1 MIEKFFL
8 HRIQKE
14 NGTISKGIEVHDTLD
29 GAILSY
35 HGRMK
40 LAYGAN
46 PAITFMDCKI
56 TDGNGAIIG
65 KNNETYNAEPDAEN
79 TFFQHYIRVD
89 GETITKNIDA
99 FTNYNA
105 AKAAQH
111 QQLEYGY
118 GNPQH
123 PGVTMVSCMITD
135 ASGAVLTAE
144 TWQAQEAP
152 ESEQDMTPNG

>member
-1 MIEKFFL
+1 MENKFFL
-8 HRIQKE
+8 HRIQRE
-14 NGTISKGIEVHDTLD
+14 NGSISKGIEVHDTLD
-29 GAILSY
+29 SAILAY

-40 LAYGAN
+40 LAYGGN

-56 TDGNGAIIG
+56 TDSSGNVVG
-65 KNNETYNAEPDAEN
+65 KYNETWNAESGDEN

-89 GETITKNIDA
+89 GETIAKNIDV
-99 FTNYNA
+99 FEGYNA
-105 AKAAQH
+105 AKSAQH

-135 ASGAVLTAE
+135 QSGAVLMDE
-144 TWQAQEAP
+144 TWRAP
-152 ESEQDMTPNG
+152 EPEQEPNE

>member
-1 MIEKFFL
+1 MIEKYFM
-8 HRIQKE
+8 HRIQQE
-14 NGTISKGIEVHDTLD
+14 NGSFSKGIEIHDTLD
-29 GAILSY
+29 SAILSY
-35 HGRMK
+35 HGRLK

-56 TDGNGAIIG
+56 TDSNGAIIG
-65 KNNETYNAEPDAEN
+65 KYNETYSNDPGAEN

-89 GETITKNIDA
+89 RETITKNIDVCA
-99 FTNYNA
+99 DYNA

-135 ASGAVLTAE
+135 KSGAVLMDE
-144 TWQAQEAP
+144 TWKRP
-152 ESEQDMTPNG
+152 DNTDEQSNGE

>member
-14 NGTISKGIEVHDTLD
+14 NGTISKGIEIHDTLNS
-29 GAILSY
+29 AILSY

-65 KNNETYNAEPDAEN
+65 EYNETYNAEPGAEN

-89 GETITKNIDA
+89 GETITKNIDVCA
-99 FTNYNA
+99 DYNA
-105 AKAAQH
+105 AKSAQH

-118 GNPQH
+118 GNPRH

-135 ASGAVLTAE
+135 KSGAVLADE
-144 TWQAQEAP
+144 TWRAP
-152 ESEQDMTPNG
+152 EPDVIPNE

>member
-1 MIEKFFL
+1 MNGTKFFV
-8 HRIQKE
+8 HRIQKT
-14 NGTISKGIEVHDTLD
+14 NGIWNKGIEIHDTLD
-29 GAILSY
+29 SAIFSY

-46 PAITFMDCKI
+46 LAIAFMDCKI
-56 TDGNGAIIG
+56 TDSSGNIVGAY
-65 KNNETYNAEPDAEN
+65 NETWNAESGEQN

-89 GETITKNIDA
+89 GETITKNIDVCA
-99 FTNYNA
+99 DYNA
-105 AKAAQH
+105 ARSAQH

-135 ASGAVLTAE
+135 TSGAVLMDE
-144 TWQAQEAP
+144 TWRAP
-152 ESEQDMTPNG
+152 ESESDGTPNE

>member
-14 NGTISKGIEVHDTLD
+14 SGVLAKGIEVHDTLD
-29 GAILSY
+29 SAILSY
-35 HGRMK
+35 HGRLK

-56 TDGNGAIIG
+56 TDSDGAIVG
-65 KNNETYNAEPDAEN
+65 KYNETYNAAPATEN

-89 GETITKNIDA
+89 DETITKNIDVCA
-99 FTNYNA
+99 DYNA
-105 AKAAQH
+105 AKSAQH

-135 ASGAVLTAE
+135 KSGAVLMDE
-144 TWQAQEAP
+144 TWRAQEP
-152 ESEQDMTPNG
+152 ETEGNADA